1 MKPTKALILF
11 LAPLALAACSSDPE
25 WADLEAHEKTVEL
38 QERYAPLL
46 VGTWHVERIGEKQ
59 RYFEKLTF
67 SDSRNDIVGSR
78 GTFTGLRKWQTRQL
92 VTINGE
98 ERYTDWQDVEGEN
111 GTFTGTWQLVWER
124 NSSVFRPASMTKQH
138 YHNSTIM
145 PIRYTP
151 HSMVSPIQPFVLAAD
166 SSTTAKTTTPSSL
179 AATQSRVS
187 DIALYTMKQ
196 AKLLFL
202 LIAAL
207 AFASCRPTARQAVAD
222 VVQPTDSTEAVTSA
236 DTLRLVI
243 TDKSL
248 SQTDSLI
255 RRILKLPLDSIVVEM
270 VNNTDST
277 CMTGEAY
284 TIEQRINKEWKALPI
299 KPRKD
304 GAVYAFND
312 IGYELAPHSSRQ
324 FSIHVEP
331 DKYDFE
337 RGKEFRIA
345 KDFLK
350 SGQSNPQSVYCYFSF
365 E

>member
-1 MKPTKALILF
+1 MNKKA
-11 LAPLALAACSSDPE
+11 
-25 WADLEAHEKTVEL
+25 
-38 QERYAPLL
+38 
-46 VGTWHVERIGEKQ
+46 
-59 RYFEKLTF
+59 
-67 SDSRNDIVGSR
+67 IV
-78 GTFTGLRKWQTRQL
+78 
-92 VTINGE
+92 
-98 ERYTDWQDVEGEN
+98 
-111 GTFTGTWQLVWER
+111 
-124 NSSVFRPASMTKQH
+124 
-138 YHNSTIM
+138 
-145 PIRYTP
+145 
-151 HSMVSPIQPFVLAAD
+151 
-166 SSTTAKTTTPSSL
+166 
-179 AATQSRVS
+179 
-187 DIALYTMKQ
+187 TMM
-196 AKLLFL
+196 F
-202 LIAAL
+202 AL

-270 VNNTDST
+270 VNNTDSN

-312 IGYELAPHSSRQ
+312 IGYELAPHSTRL
-324 FSIHVEP
+324 FTIHVEP

-337 RGKEFRIA
+337 RGREYRIVKE
-345 KDFLK
+345 LSK
-350 SGQSNPQSVYCYFSF
+350 SRQSNPQSVYCYFTI

>member
-1 MKPTKALILF
+1 MNKKA
-11 LAPLALAACSSDPE
+11 
-25 WADLEAHEKTVEL
+25 
-38 QERYAPLL
+38 
-46 VGTWHVERIGEKQ
+46 
-59 RYFEKLTF
+59 
-67 SDSRNDIVGSR
+67 IV
-78 GTFTGLRKWQTRQL
+78 
-92 VTINGE
+92 
-98 ERYTDWQDVEGEN
+98 
-111 GTFTGTWQLVWER
+111 
-124 NSSVFRPASMTKQH
+124 
-138 YHNSTIM
+138 
-145 PIRYTP
+145 
-151 HSMVSPIQPFVLAAD
+151 
-166 SSTTAKTTTPSSL
+166 
-179 AATQSRVS
+179 
-187 DIALYTMKQ
+187 TMM
-196 AKLLFL
+196 F
-202 LIAAL
+202 AL

-222 VVQPTDSTEAVTSA
+222 AEQPTDSTEAVTSA

-243 TDKSL
+243 TDKHL

-255 RRILKLPLDSIVVEM
+255 RRTLKFPVDSIVVEM
-270 VNNTDST
+270 MNDTDST

-284 TIEQRINKEWKALPI
+284 AIEQRVIDEWTVLPI

-350 SGQSNPQSVYCYFSF
+350 SGQSNPQSVYCYFTI